1 MLESDLSIAIFAP
14 ARRDNFKVDNIAE
27 LKEILPCV
35 DRIPNPTNYQES
47 SNMFETKREEF
58 LSLVKSKEYNVLMA
72 WYGGQIK
79 GETDLSGSSLE
90 LVRNLSDDD
99 WKTIENST
107 VKVVGRSDVTFLLS
121 NLMQHGISCYYG
133 PNAAAILDDKEKR
146 EVTKEYLFR
155 ALESNEAYTIDF
167 NDPKIACESKPWIFH
182 GGKAEGRLIGGNLDT
197 LAQMLKEYDKT
208 GFSFQ
213 KGDILL
219 IESNDPKYFMSPDNK
234 KSGII
239 DSYRTLVE
247 FGIFDHVGGVII
259 GKSRKPMI
267 QDFYSSQTP
276 MIYFEER
283 PTELEREYLWNV
295 VRNLIPRDI
304 PILANV
310 PCSHTSPMITLPL
323 GRTIALDADNAR
335 ITVYPE
341 QYI

>member
-1 MLESDLSIAIFAP
+1 MLESDLSIAVFAP
-14 ARRDNFKVDNIAE
+14 AKREKFEEYNLED

-58 LSLVKSKEYNVLMA
+58 LSLMKSNEYNVLMA
-72 WYGGQIK
+72 WFGGQIK
-79 GETDLSGSSLE
+79 VETDLSGSSLE

-99 WKTIENST
+99 WKAIENST
-107 VKVVGRSDVTFLLS
+107 IKVVGRSDITFLLS
-121 NLMQHGISCYYG
+121 NLMKYGVSCYYG
-133 PNAAAILDDKEKR
+133 PNAQSLLEDKEKN
-146 EVTKEYLFR
+146 EKTIEYLFR
-155 ALESNEAYTIDF
+155 ALEANETYTIDF
-167 NDPKIACESKPWIFH
+167 NDPKIACESKPWIFR

>member
-14 ARRDNFKVDNIAE
+14 ARRDNFKVDNIVE

-72 WYGGQIK
+72 WYGGQIIV
-79 GETDLSGSSLE
+79 ETDLSGSSLE
-90 LVRNLSDDD
+90 LVRSLSDDD
-99 WKTIENST
+99 WKAIENST

-197 LAQMLKEYDKT
+197 LAQMLKGYDKT

-219 IESNDPKYFMSPDNK
+219 IESNDPFYY
-234 KSGII
+234 II
-239 DSYRTLVE
+239 DDTNIKGMTHDCFRELKKARV
-247 FGIFDHVGGVII
+247 FDYISGLII
-259 GKSRKPMI
+259 GKSSEPRAYCPE
-267 QDFYSSQTP
+267 
-276 MIYFEER
+276 EER
-283 PTELEREYLWNV
+283 DLDPLDGATEKEFLRLFIQEFGV
-295 VRNLIPRDI
+295 HDI

-341 QYI
+341 

>member
-121 NLMQHGISCYYG
+121 NLMQHGVSCYYG
-133 PNAAAILDDKEKR
+133 PNAQSLLKDKGKNEK
-146 EVTKEYLFR
+146 TIEYLFR

-219 IESNDPKYFMSPDNK
+219 IESNDPYYY
-234 KSGII
+234 II
-239 DSYRTLVE
+239 DDTNIKGMTHDCFRELKKAR
-247 FGIFDHVGGVII
+247 IFDYIGGLII
-259 GKSRKPMI
+259 GKSEYAE
-267 QDFYSSQTP
+267 QDGARRSQPWCTQ
-276 MIYFEER
+276 
-283 PTELEREYLWNV
+283 
-295 VRNLIPRDI
+295 
-304 PILANV
+304 
-310 PCSHTSPMITLPL
+310 
-323 GRTIALDADNAR
+323 NAR
-335 ITVYPE
+335 IVQSRRVNGAQEKTSV
-341 QYI
+341 

>member
-35 DRIPNPTNYQES
+35 DRIPNPTNYQET

-58 LSLVKSKEYNVLMA
+58 LSLVKSKEYNILMA

-219 IESNDPKYFMSPDNK
+219 IESNDPYYY
-234 KSGII
+234 II
-239 DSYRTLVE
+239 DGTNIKGMTHDCFRELKKARV
-247 FGIFDHVGGVII
+247 FDYISGLII
-259 GKSRKPMI
+259 GKSSDPRADYPEKNIPLKSIDGATEKEFLRLFI
-267 QDFYSSQTP
+267 QEFG
-276 MIYFEER
+276 
-283 PTELEREYLWNV
+283 V
-295 VRNLIPRDI
+295 HDI

>member
-47 SNMFETKREEF
+47 SNMFETKREEL

-72 WYGGQIK
+72 WYGGKIK

-107 VKVVGRSDVTFLLS
+107 VKVVGRSDITFLLS
-121 NLMQHGISCYYG
+121 NLMQHGVSCYYG
-133 PNAAAILDDKEKR
+133 PNAKSLLEDKEKN
-146 EVTKEYLFR
+146 EKTIEYLFR

-167 NDPKIACESKPWIFH
+167 NDPKIACESKPWIFR
-182 GGKAEGRLIGGNLDT
+182 GGKVEGRLIGGNLDT

-219 IESNDPKYFMSPDNK
+219 IESNDPYYHVIDDINVKGSIHGYYQELK
-234 KSGII
+234 KA
-239 DSYRTLVE
+239 RV
-247 FGIFDHVGGVII
+247 FDYIGGLII
-259 GKSRKPMI
+259 GKSNNPRAYYPE
-267 QDFYSSQTP
+267 
-276 MIYFEER
+276 EER
-283 PTELEREYLWNV
+283 DLDVLDGAIEKEFLRLYIQEFG
-295 VRNLIPRDI
+295 IHDI